1 MWNKREDVCVSVY
14 IYIYNIRASAAGG
27 GWTNRRIPLHHTY
40 KTYTMAMTTT
50 TGNISSCSLYIYIY
64 IILYTRYTTNTI
76 YYYLLLCRRFPTG
89 PIDKTRFSLET
100 LFEID
105 SKAPD
110 PRYVHTPVHSSLFS
124 PRFYSINRWFTQLL
138 YDDDDHDKYIPL
150 LQRARYFSFSRF
162 SFLLSSECFQF
173 ARRPKAPRVDGIA
186 TRSSA
191 KKFLVGYFFSLLL
204 NISSPGDL

>member
-1 MWNKREDVCVSVY
+1 MY

-27 GWTNRRIPLHHTY
+27 GRTNRRIPLHYTY

-50 TGNISSCSLYIYIY
+50 TGNISSCYIYIY

-110 PRYVHTPVHSSLFS
+110 PRYVHTPVQSSLFS

-138 YDDDDHDKYIPL
+138 YDDDDHYDEYIYHCCNVQGIFLSVVFLSP
-150 LQRARYFSFSRF
+150 
-162 SFLLSSECFQF
+162 FLLNASNSTAIHDLLTFD
-173 ARRPKAPRVDGIA
+173 VIA
-186 TRSSA
+186 TRSLV
-191 KKFLVGYFFSLLL
+191 KKFLGGYFFSLLL
-204 NISSPGDL
+204 NTSSLGDL